1 MFDIQINNIFTISN
15 FRIAFDEISSNA
27 IGIDNISY
35 QEFKEDFSNQIK
47 NLIDSI
53 LIENYSP
60 EPLKRIEIKK
70 KMVLKKDQLH

>member
-1 MFDIQINNIFTISN
+1 MFTSTLSHIFTISN
-15 FRIAFDEISSNA
+15 FRLAFDEISSNA

-35 QEFKEDFSNQIK
+35 HEFKEDFSYQIK

-70 KMVLKKDQLH
+70 KMVLKKDLLH